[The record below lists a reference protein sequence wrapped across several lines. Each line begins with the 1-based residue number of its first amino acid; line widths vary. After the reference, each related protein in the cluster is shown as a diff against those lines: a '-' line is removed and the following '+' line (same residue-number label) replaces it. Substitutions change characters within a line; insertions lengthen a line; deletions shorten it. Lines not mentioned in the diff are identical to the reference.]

1 LPISPF
7 RRLTGEFRLISKE
20 SLEGI
25 KRLIFLRNLI
35 SHEYYQITENELKE
49 MAGLLN
55 SFNELIE
62 NAKGEGR
69 KKL

>member
-1 LPISPF
+1 
-7 RRLTGEFRLISKE
+7 
-20 SLEGI
+20 
-25 KRLIFLRNLI
+25 LRNLI